1 MKKRTKKE
9 IEKDILTYEKLV
21 WMFEE
26 KKDFEAK
33 GRSQLNLQKLKIELQ
48 SCK

>member
-21 WMFEE
+21 WVFEE
-26 KKDFEAK
+26 KNDYDAVE
-33 GRSQLNLQKLKIELQ
+33 RSKLNLEKCLLELKSLN
-48 SCK
+48 

>member
-9 IEKDILTYEKLV
+9 IEKDIATYNQLIV
-21 WMFEE
+21 IFENQ
-26 KKDFEAK
+26 KHYEAK

>member
-9 IEKDILTYEKLV
+9 IEKDIATYKQLIA
-21 WMFEE
+21 MFEE
-26 KKDFEAK
+26 KNDYDAVE
-33 GRSQLNLQKLKIELQ
+33 RSKLNLEKLKIELQ